1 MTTPSTLEK
10 QVLQNQCSLRIA
22 LLSLLSLFV
31 CNDLLL
37 ADEAATSPS
46 RRGALAPEVH
56 VQSWSDG
63 KEYSIE
69 KLRGRVVLLNFTSTR
84 CGPCQL
90 AGPILIDIKKHYK
103 DFPLDVLSIFDSGDD
118 PKDVDVYVA
127 EHQGT
132 VAGIDCSSTDS
143 DVGKTF
149 AGYGNHG
156 TPNFVLIGP
165 QGKIEFN
172 SLLQQESPEVK
183 NIMKKHGLLDKDPP
197 STGAEEEAIVEAIKR
212 VWEEMLRTEI
222 DRLVDRQK

>member
-1 MTTPSTLEK
+1 M
-10 QVLQNQCSLRIA
+10 LQNQCSLRIA

-31 CNDLLL
+31 CNELLL
-37 ADEAATSPS
+37 ADEAASSPS
-46 RRGALAPEVH
+46 RRGVLAPDIH

-63 KEYSIE
+63 QEYSIE

-90 AGPILIDIKKHYK
+90 AGPILVNIKKHYK
-103 DFPLDVLSIFDSGDD
+103 DLPLDVLSIFDSGDD

-127 EHQGT
+127 KHQGT
-132 VAGIDCSSTDS
+132 VAGIDCRVMKS

-156 TPNFVLIGP
+156 TPDFVLIGP
-165 QGKIEFN
+165 QGKIAFN

-183 NIMKKHGLLDKDPP
+183 RIMEKHGLLDKDPP
-197 STGAEEEAIVEAIKR
+197 STGAEEEAIVEAIQLF
-212 VWEEMLRTEI
+212 WEEMLTIEVEK
-222 DRLVDRQK
+222 LVKRPT

>member
-1 MTTPSTLEK
+1 M
-10 QVLQNQCSLRIA
+10 LQNQCSLRIA
-22 LLSLLSLFV
+22 SLILLSCFV

-37 ADEAATSPS
+37 ADEAAASPS
-46 RRGALAPEVH
+46 RRGVLAPDFH

-69 KLRGRVVLLNFTSTR
+69 KLRGHVVLLNFTSTR

-90 AGPILIDIKKHYK
+90 AGPILIDIKKRYK
-103 DFPLDVLSIFDSGDD
+103 DLPLDVLSIFDSGDD

-127 EHQGT
+127 KHQGT
-132 VAGIDCSSTDS
+132 VAGIDCCSTES

-149 AGYGNHG
+149 AGYANIG

-172 SLLQQESPEVK
+172 SLLQQESPEVQK
-183 NIMKKHGLLDKDPP
+183 IMERHGLLDKAPP
-197 STGAEEEAIVEAIKR
+197 RTGAEEEEIISAIKL
-212 VWEEMLRTEI
+212 VWEEMLTTEI
-222 DRLVDRQK
+222 HKIVDRQK